1 MGIEL
6 SGFAYD
12 SAGAPLT
19 SKAVKVYDKNTT
31 ANARASTTT
40 HGTTGAWTV
49 SNADVTVSSVYQ
61 MDVEITD
68 GDNKVRYKYD
78 DEIMLQRVDVA
89 DLVLRSGS
97 ASQYVGGIATT
108 TLTADRTWTFQ
119 DATGTIPLIVSN
131 AITIPVTSA
140 TVALIDSANRLF
152 INETASTTLGN
163 GICINN
169 GGATEPMIELKHSG
183 VAHGLTG
190 QAETDTFANLGVNED
205 DVGGLNIQ
213 GFTDTAHANSQDAA
227 VMIRGFMKATV
238 NSDSNNTAHGVVT
251 IVASE
256 HDGSNNLSALG
267 ADENI
272 LTLKKL
278 MTGDDNTTTHIFK
291 GDGDIFIDGSNTTT
305 YDDYND
311 VALLT
316 AWNGA
321 VANENRFK
329 EEFKEWVDEY
339 KHILE
344 KHDIISSNNDGSFH
358 YSIKNL
364 NSLMVGAIRQ
374 LSSKVNNLETKLAL
388 KGGS

>member
-78 DEIMLQRVDVA
+78 DEIMLQRVDVK

-108 TLTADRTWTFQ
+108 TLTADRTWTFPN
-119 DATGTIPLIVSN
+119 ATGDILVSSG
-131 AITIPVTSA
+131 AKLDGTA
-140 TVALIDSANRLF
+140 MF
-152 INETASTTLGN
+152 INETTNANMTT
-163 GICINN
+163 GITIKGTTTNEHLSFKKAV
-169 GGATEPMIELKHSG
+169 GL
-183 VAHGLTG
+183 AHGLTDYG
-190 QAETDTFANLGVNED
+190 ETDTYGYVTLSD
-205 DVGGLNIQ
+205 LDKGGLKIV
-213 GFTDTAHANSQDAA
+213 GITDTAQADSNDAGI
-227 VMIRGFMKATV
+227 VLQGMMRATAD
-238 NSDSNNTAHGVVT
+238 DSTNNTAMGCVS
-251 IVASE
+251 IVGIE
-256 HDGSNNLSALG
+256 HDGSNAIDDIG
-267 ADENI
+267 AQENI
-272 LTLKKL
+272 LVLKKGIG
-278 MTGDDNTTTHIFK
+278 TDDTTHIFE
-291 GDGDIFIDGSNTTT
+291 GNGDILVDGAVSAF
-305 YDDYND
+305 DDYDD

-321 VANENRFK
+321 VANENRYK
-329 EEFKEWVDEY
+329 EEFKEWVDE
-339 KHILE
+339 HLPTLE
-344 KHDIISSNNDGSFH
+344 QLKIVHPNKNGSFH

-374 LSSKVNNLETKLAL
+374 LSSKVNDLETKLAL